1 MQYKI
6 KQAWLQGEPD
16 PEEFKKY
23 ILSSGKVLDKLRK
36 IVYNKCMSTEKTR
49 EVDYDCPSWSHKQA
63 HQNGKVEAY
72 KEILDIL
79 EIKEGT

>member
-1 MQYKI
+1 MSLKVKAI
-6 KQAWLQGEPD
+6 WLHGEEN

-23 ILSSGKVLDKLRK
+23 LFSSQKALDKLRK
-36 IVYNKCMSTEKTR
+36 IVYNRCMSTEKTR

-72 KEILDIL
+72 KEILELL
-79 EIKEGT
+79 EFKEGT